1 MLEGT
6 KFGVFMRKIRS
17 EHGDSLRTMAAKLG
31 VTPAFINSLEIGKK
45 QIPLDYVDKIAEIYS
60 LSPAQKRELSDV
72 VYASNEKIVLSL
84 KDFSDKQVELSLA
97 FARKIKDN
105 DKDFIE
111 SLNKLL
117 NENKD

>member
-1 MLEGT
+1 
-6 KFGVFMRKIRS
+6 MRKIRS
-17 EHGDSLRTMAAKLG
+17 EHGDSLRTMSAKLG
-31 VTPAFINSLEIGKK
+31 VTPAFISSLEIGRK

-60 LSPAQKRELSDV
+60 LSLKQKKELSDV

-84 KDFSDKQVELSLA
+84 KDFSDEQVELSLA